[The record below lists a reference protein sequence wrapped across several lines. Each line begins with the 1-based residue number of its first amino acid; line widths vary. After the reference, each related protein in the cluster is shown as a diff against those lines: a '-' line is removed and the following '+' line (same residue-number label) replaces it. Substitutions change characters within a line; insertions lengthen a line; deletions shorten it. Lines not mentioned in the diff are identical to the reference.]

1 MRKLKI
7 FIAHSSTDR
16 DWARRFALALREF
29 EADVWFDGFNIK
41 PGDSIPELVEA
52 GLRGSD
58 VVVLLVDKESL
69 VRPNFFFELGAALG
83 LNKRIVAIVSEES
96 AEAGLPLP
104 ILRKKYL
111 VRKSPEET
119 AKELAAGLELIR
131 GEAA

>member
-1 MRKLKI
+1 MRRLKI

-16 DWARRFALALREF
+16 DWARRFALALRGF
-29 EADVWFDGFNIK
+29 EADVWFDEFNIK
-41 PGDSIPELVEA
+41 PGDSIPESVEA

-58 VVVLLVDKESL
+58 VVVLLIDKESL